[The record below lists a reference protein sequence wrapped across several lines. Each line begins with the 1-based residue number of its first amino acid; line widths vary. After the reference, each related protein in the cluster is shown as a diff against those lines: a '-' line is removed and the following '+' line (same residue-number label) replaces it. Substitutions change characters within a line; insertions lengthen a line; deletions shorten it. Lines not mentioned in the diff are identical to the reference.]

1 MQVMSKH
8 KPKFHREVNSMK
20 KGLTI
25 IVVTVFALTFCS
37 VAMAK
42 KRNLKYGL
50 TPPPTHPHAKSA
62 QLFADYVKEKTNGE
76 ITIDVFP
83 MGQLGGE
90 RSMVEQVQGGTL
102 DMADITT
109 AVLSN
114 FVPATGVFDMPFI
127 WPSREVAYKVLA
139 DPEFKKIIFDAFPAK
154 GFMAIGY
161 GENEFRDLTN
171 TRREVRTPE
180 DLKGLKVRVMEAPV
194 YLETWRT
201 LGASPV
207 PMPFPEVYG
216 ALQQGVIDGQ
226 ENPLLTSIMMK
237 FTEVCP
243 YATVL
248 NYSLAEAIKF
258 VNIDLWQELTPAEQ
272 QIFYEAAELAIKANR
287 EGSKELIGKYV
298 SDLEAG
304 GKVKVTTLTPE
315 ERNAFFMAV
324 QPVYKNFEKNL
335 GTIPKKDEYGK
346 YGGQTYLSMT
356 LDKIKQLQ

>member
-1 MQVMSKH
+1 
-8 KPKFHREVNSMK
+8 MK
-20 KGLTI
+20 KKLT
-25 IVVTVFALTFCS
+25 VLCFALFA
-37 VAMAK
+37 VAFSTAAVAQM
-42 KRNLKYGL
+42 NLKYGL
-50 TPPPTHPHAKSA
+50 TPPPSHPHAKA
-62 QLFADYVKEKTNGE
+62 AVLFADYVKEKTNGE

-127 WPSREVAYKVLA
+127 WPTRETAYKVLA
-139 DPEFKKIIFDAFPAK
+139 DPEFKKIIFDAFPKK
-154 GFMAIGY
+154 GFVAIGY

-171 TRREVRTPE
+171 TKREIRTPA
-180 DLKGLKVRVMEAPV
+180 DLNGLKIRVMESPV

-207 PMPFPEVYG
+207 PMPFPEVYN

-226 ENPLLTSIMMK
+226 ENPILTSILMK

-248 NYSLAEAIKF
+248 NYSLAETIKF
-258 VNIDLWQELTPAEQ
+258 VNIDVWEKLSPEQQ
-272 QIFYEAAELAIKANR
+272 QIFYEAAAIAIKANR
-287 EGSKELIGKYV
+287 EESKIAIEKLIAE
-298 SDLEAG
+298 LEAG
-304 GKVKVTTLTPE
+304 GKVTITRLTPE
-315 ERNAFFMAV
+315 ERNAFFEAV
-324 QPVYKNFEKNL
+324 QPVYKSFEDKL
-335 GTIPKKDEYGK
+335 GTIPQNDEYGK
-346 YGGQTYLSMT
+346 YSGQTYLSMV
-356 LDKIKQLQ
+356 LDKVKQHQ